1 MAQEQDNLYK
11 LWQTVQKDYELPD
24 YETFKADMQDSTK
37 LKTLWQ
43 TVEKD
48 YELPEWETFKTDM
61 GYVAPKPATQK
72 PVEKKKTQPSPE
84 AGGGSGFLSGVQ
96 DFFGGVAE
104 SVGGAVESV
113 KEFFTDEE
121 ESKTPA
127 PKPAP
132 AKQQPVSTKP
142 APPKKQLPGLEEF
155 TKRQQDLASG
165 KISRDD
171 YAQQVK
177 EETEEARKRYKQK
190 VEDESVDFYVGNA
203 DVIGKD
209 PVGGYLNYLKVKNP
223 ERYQEIEE
231 KKKSGRWD
239 VGANPIVKS
248 GLDKMSTIGGQ
259 QLGLGAGYEVYAEL
273 IGEKN
278 TEDSSRLYRDAINWK
293 ASTESAYMKR
303 LKKLP
308 MMQKIDALQG
318 QLEQNPAAMTLS
330 EMERQ
335 LNGLAQNPAVK
346 EYARLGQVGA
356 ASNNQLP
363 EKEYKAYQELGKTK
377 EVAQYKASVA
387 RYQQMINTPEGQKYA
402 AVSEQLQGIYA
413 SPEYKQVEAASQKV
427 FASANKTE
435 AQEKAWSKK
444 FPLDAFKEAEEKT
457 RQEKVDAFYK
467 RMNPVF
473 KLVADPLTTLL
484 RVPYQVTGELLAGG
498 TRAVAG
504 AMEGITGDATR
515 LNDAA
520 DVITN
525 FTQGLN
531 DNIFPQPT
539 NLQLPMYDNYAPY
552 AGHRVYTNGWDE
564 VIDVRDADGYAV
576 PQETFS
582 AVSQSYSMESVK
594 PKKINDFQGGL
605 LLPRLTQTAADLY
618 ILAQVPAAGGAIGMG
633 RAASMVTYGYLSNYE
648 TAYEEIRNA
657 DPFMSEEAA
666 HLYANTKGL
675 MMGALLTLTPQTI
688 YGNKNPEF
696 VWKEIG
702 KEYTKILAG
711 GTTANKGLGLAMA
724 KVMNKEGLT
733 MAGIGFG
740 MDLSD
745 RLLKAATNAV
755 TDRPTLD
762 TEYKFTQA
770 VETGLSMYVT
780 GAVMAGMHRGFKGLR
795 GDALYTGLKNYERT
809 VGELEQM
816 ANAGKISQQDFTRA
830 SGMLTQ
836 LKPIYDNLAD
846 MGKFNDA
853 YKSQLIGAYAE
864 KLRIEEKLGKLSSVE
879 ALQRGASP
887 ERDLIVQELNAID
900 NKIEQLA
907 IINNPE
913 FVVYTK
919 SVEEVVDQEVLDI
932 LNKVNRK
939 EQLTKSEEQKLKGQR
954 RSIIC
959 VAERRSPKIGWF
971 RP

>member
-121 ESKTPA
+121 EPKTPA

-142 APPKKQLPGLEEF
+142 APPQKQLPGLEEF

-335 LNGLAQNPAVK
+335 LNGLAQSPAVK
-346 EYARLGQVGA
+346 EYARLWA
-356 ASNNQLP
+356 KPFNCLSI
-363 EKEYKAYQELGKTK
+363 
-377 EVAQYKASVA
+377 S
-387 RYQQMINTPEGQKYA
+387 
-402 AVSEQLQGIYA
+402 
-413 SPEYKQVEAASQKV
+413 
-427 FASANKTE
+427 
-435 AQEKAWSKK
+435 
-444 FPLDAFKEAEEKT
+444 
-457 RQEKVDAFYK
+457 
-467 RMNPVF
+467 
-473 KLVADPLTTLL
+473 
-484 RVPYQVTGELLAGG
+484 
-498 TRAVAG
+498 
-504 AMEGITGDATR
+504 
-515 LNDAA
+515 
-520 DVITN
+520 
-525 FTQGLN
+525 
-531 DNIFPQPT
+531 
-539 NLQLPMYDNYAPY
+539 
-552 AGHRVYTNGWDE
+552 
-564 VIDVRDADGYAV
+564 
-576 PQETFS
+576 
-582 AVSQSYSMESVK
+582 ESV
-594 PKKINDFQGGL
+594 I
-605 LLPRLTQTAADLY
+605 
-618 ILAQVPAAGGAIGMG
+618 AAG
-633 RAASMVTYGYLSNYE
+633 
-648 TAYEEIRNA
+648 
-657 DPFMSEEAA
+657 FC
-666 HLYANTKGL
+666 
-675 MMGALLTLTPQTI
+675 
-688 YGNKNPEF
+688 
-696 VWKEIG
+696 
-702 KEYTKILAG
+702 
-711 GTTANKGLGLAMA
+711 
-724 KVMNKEGLT
+724 
-733 MAGIGFG
+733 
-740 MDLSD
+740 
-745 RLLKAATNAV
+745 
-755 TDRPTLD
+755 
-762 TEYKFTQA
+762 
-770 VETGLSMYVT
+770 
-780 GAVMAGMHRGFKGLR
+780 
-795 GDALYTGLKNYERT
+795 
-809 VGELEQM
+809 
-816 ANAGKISQQDFTRA
+816 
-830 SGMLTQ
+830 
-836 LKPIYDNLAD
+836 
-846 MGKFNDA
+846 
-853 YKSQLIGAYAE
+853 
-864 KLRIEEKLGKLSSVE
+864 SS
-879 ALQRGASP
+879 
-887 ERDLIVQELNAID
+887 
-900 NKIEQLA
+900 
-907 IINNPE
+907 
-913 FVVYTK
+913 
-919 SVEEVVDQEVLDI
+919 
-932 LNKVNRK
+932 
-939 EQLTKSEEQKLKGQR
+939 
-954 RSIIC
+954 
-959 VAERRSPKIGWF
+959 
-971 RP
+971 